1 MNMIHDGYIYRSKG
15 WPPYRI
21 SFELEHFVKWLK
33 LYKEDQ
39 PEKEPFKF
47 KYEAKEILQKLSK
60 IDDYESNVKGALLY
74 FIGKINYE
82 TEDRVAAEQERF
94 IIIWKLNQKKNSTL
108 VTYS

>member
-1 MNMIHDGYIYRSKG
+1 MAIYIALMAC
-15 WPPYRI
+15 PCRI
-21 SFELEHFVKWLK
+21 SFELEHFIKWLK

-94 IIIWKLNQKKNSTL
+94 TIMWKHFYAEQR
-108 VTYS
+108 